1 MVNGKSVVI
10 QGKVGEELFHT
21 NKEVIL
27 SKEFSTDMKFVL
39 TTFYLSFKDLRPSS
53 WFDFSFEAPLIA
65 PVISNAALYWTVS
78 ILYLKQELFGC
89 S

>member
-27 SKEFSTDMKFVL
+27 SKQFSTDMKFVL

-53 WFDFSFEAPLIA
+53 
-65 PVISNAALYWTVS
+65 
-78 ILYLKQELFGC
+78 
-89 S
+89 